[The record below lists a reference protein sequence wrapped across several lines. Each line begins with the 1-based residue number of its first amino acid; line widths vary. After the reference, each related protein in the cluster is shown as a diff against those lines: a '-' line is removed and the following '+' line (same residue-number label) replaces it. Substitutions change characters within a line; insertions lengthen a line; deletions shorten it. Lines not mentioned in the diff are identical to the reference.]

1 MEYSKIKKQIRK
13 LLSEAEF
20 YENLTYYKK
29 ADELRN
35 RASLLSQ
42 VLEEK
47 SRGY

>member
-1 MEYSKIKKQIRK
+1 MKYSKIRKQIRK

-20 YENLTYYKK
+20 YENMTYYKK

-35 RASLLSQ
+35 RAFFLSQ

-47 SRGY
+47 SRGS

>member
-1 MEYSKIKKQIRK
+1 MKYSKIRKQIRK
-13 LLSEAEF
+13 LLKEAET
-20 YENLTYYKK
+20 YENLTYYSK

-35 RASLLSQ
+35 RAYFLSQ

>member
-1 MEYSKIKKQIRK
+1 MKYSKIRKQIRK
-13 LLSEAEF
+13 LLSDAEF
-20 YENLTYYKK
+20 YENLTNKKK

-35 RASLLSQ
+35 RAYFLSQ

>member
-1 MEYSKIKKQIRK
+1 MKYSKIRKQIRK

-35 RASLLSQ
+35 RAYFLSQ

-47 SRGY
+47 SKGY